1 MSAIPTSSGLD
12 HSFMDSS
19 YRAADDLFLHFNGKW
34 ITEYQ
39 IPEDRA
45 SDGIFRNTHDKAEA
59 QVREIIEGATGSDET
74 QKISDLYL
82 SFITGM

>member
-1 MSAIPTSSGLD
+1 MSATPQISGLD

-34 ITEYQ
+34 IAEYQ

-45 SDGIFRNTHDKAEA
+45 SDGIFRGVYDLAEA
-59 QVREIIEGATGSDET
+59 QVREIIEGATGSDEAAYA
-74 QKISDLYL
+74 KNRRVELANR
-82 SFITGM
+82 